1 MRTESATSALT
12 LYLQQGPALIE
23 DRRAAG
29 MTEEE
34 LLQSVTLHEIVGAM
48 KNLPMDSSDKT
59 AKDAEFLGGLYM
71 KKFDMIVSP
80 YIATAEDMPSHITHD
95 RRGAAQIESHV
106 NASATSLHRTFVE
119 RTVDYVTTGISANKE
134 WWRDQHMPTLDAY
147 TAQVE
152 PRPKGQS
159 LLKRLLGPLFS

>member
-1 MRTESATSALT
+1 MSTESAASTLT
-12 LYLQQGPALIE
+12 LYLQQGPALLK
-23 DRRAAG
+23 DRRNSG

-34 LLQSVTLHEIVGAM
+34 LLKSVTLHEIVGAM
-48 KNLPMDSSDKT
+48 KNLPMDGSDKT
-59 AKDAEFLGGLYM
+59 VDAAKFLGDLYM

-95 RRGAAQIESHV
+95 RRGAAQIQNHV

-119 RTVDYVTTGISANKE
+119 RTVDYVTTGIGTNKK

-152 PRPKGQS
+152 PRPKEQS
-159 LLKRLLGPLFS
+159 FLKKLLGPLFS